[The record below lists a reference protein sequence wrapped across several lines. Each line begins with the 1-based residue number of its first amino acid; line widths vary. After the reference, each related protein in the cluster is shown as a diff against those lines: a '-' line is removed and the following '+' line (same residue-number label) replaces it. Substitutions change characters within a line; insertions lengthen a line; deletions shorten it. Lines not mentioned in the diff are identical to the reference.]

1 MFTRYSRSLLEMR
14 QSGSIL
20 LVLFQLYAG
29 AQAQQ
34 SPQSVAGVL
43 DASVEAVAANLASHA
58 HELVV
63 GHGTYTYWNQVP
75 SRAPPNG
82 DAFEAVVGDVITF
95 YFNDE
100 NNVYL
105 MANEDD
111 YDNCYFESSDT
122 ATPPTLVG
130 PQRMFNTPPG
140 YEAFGLLNV
149 YRAVLKAEGMYY
161 FSCYRPGGSCTHC
174 KFGQK
179 IKVNV
184 SLDRPP
190 ASPPAPPLPCNL
202 VENCECAC
210 CDGDKCQGYPANE
223 RAFLETGY
231 HQYVHFSFN
240 ADSAALCNAAACS
253 SEFARCMRCLGWSG
267 FCRAAGDRSPGRPES
282 TRERTESRRRAKVHA
297 ADR

>member
-1 MFTRYSRSLLEMR
+1 M
-14 QSGSIL
+14 QSGKALVGMAQSCSML

-29 AQAQQ
+29 AQAQP
-34 SPQSVAGVL
+34 SPQSVDGRL
-43 DASVEAVAANLASHA
+43 DASVGAVVASLQNTNA

-63 GHGTYTYWNQVP
+63 GHGPYTYWNQVP
-75 SRAPPNG
+75 SREPPNG
-82 DAFEAVVGDVITF
+82 VAFQAVVGDVITF
-95 YFNDE
+95 FFNNE
-100 NNVYL
+100 NNVFL

-111 YDNCYFESSDT
+111 YDKCNFESSDT

-140 YEAFGLLNV
+140 YKTFGLVNV
-149 YRAVLKAEGMYY
+149 YRAVLKAEGMFY

-210 CDGDKCQGYPANE
+210 CDGDKCQGYPVNE

-240 ADSAALCNAAACS
+240 ADSAASCNADACS

-282 TRERTESRRRAKVHA
+282 TRERTESR
-297 ADR
+297 

>member
-1 MFTRYSRSLLEMR
+1 M
-14 QSGSIL
+14 QSGKALVGMAQSCSML

-29 AQAQQ
+29 AQAQL
-34 SPQSVAGVL
+34 PNETPKSVDGRL
-43 DASVEAVAANLASHA
+43 DVSVGAIVARFRSSAQ
-58 HELVV
+58 ELVV
-63 GHGTYTYWNQVP
+63 GHGPYTYWNDVP

-82 DAFEAVVGDVITF
+82 DTYEMVVGDVITF
-95 YFNDE
+95 YFNND

-111 YDNCYFESSDT
+111 YDKCENWNSAS
-122 ATPPTLVG
+122 LVG
-130 PQRMFNTPPG
+130 PQRMNNAPPG
-140 YEAFGLLNV
+140 FETFGLVNV

-174 KFGQK
+174 KHGQK

-184 SLDRPP
+184 TLDRPP

-202 VENCECAC
+202 AENCECSC
-210 CDGDKCQGYPANE
+210 CDGTECLGYPANE

-240 ADSAALCNAAACS
+240 ADSAASCNADACS
-253 SEFARCMRCLGWSG
+253 QTFARCMRCLGWSG
-267 FCRAAGDRSPGRPES
+267 FCIAAGDRSPGRPES
-282 TRERTESRRRAKVHA
+282 SCERTASPEGQGSHR
-297 ADR
+297 